1 MTLFSRPFHVNRGM
15 PTLSLKVKSRIEL
28 RFGAWGRV
36 CVSLFLFI
44 FVLLQLTAHSVH
56 AQDLKNRTEEM
67 YPFGTVIISKE
78 SLPDKVYEAQK
89 NKILISVVFFE
100 KETSNTIISSVGTG
114 FVTESPGIIVTARH
128 LLDGLMVS
136 MEKMKNEKIKLNP
149 KFDYDYMFIGT
160 IITDTAW
167 IKFPLSLV
175 AIGEKGTLKDIMA
188 LRVDTI
194 TMERARTVGDALESN
209 PFNVL
214 TKTSKFVDADIGEKV
229 YISGFAPG
237 VTEYFNKNNE
247 AVPVYLDL
255 INHTFIAEIEALLPE
270 IPGNKTG
277 VKIIY
282 RLCDS
287 AEPGFSGGKV
297 VDKDGNVIGMTI
309 AASRERN
316 FIYAISSKDIRA
328 FLKDNKLK

>member
-1 MTLFSRPFHVNRGM
+1 MLRKTALLLLFALLHP
-15 PTLSLKVKSRIEL
+15 PY
-28 RFGAWGRV
+28 
-36 CVSLFLFI
+36 VS
-44 FVLLQLTAHSVH
+44 
-56 AQDLKNRTEEM
+56 AQNLKNRTEEM

-114 FVTESPGIIVTARH
+114 FVTENSGIIVTARH

-136 MEKMKNEKIKLNP
+136 MEKMKNEKIKSNP
-149 KFDYDYMFIGT
+149 KFDYGYMFIGT

-167 IKFPLSLV
+167 IRFPLSLA

-194 TMERARTVGDALESN
+194 TMERARAIGDALDSN
-209 PFNVL
+209 PFSVL
-214 TKTSKFVDADIGEKV
+214 TKTSKFADADIGEKV

-247 AVPVYLDL
+247 VVPVYLDL
-255 INHTFIAEIEALLPE
+255 INHTFIAETEALLPE

-282 RLCDS
+282 RLYDS

-297 VDKDGNVIGMTI
+297 VNKDGNVIGMTI